1 MSFHYRRSFVAPP
14 DLDQSSS
21 SSSRSSR
28 SRSRDRDVVGG
39 VGAFTTVGGVVTT
52 APGVD
57 GACGRAAEVADGVPD
72 EPETAPLEPF

>member
-1 MSFHYRRSFVAPP
+1 MSFHYRRSFVVPK

-21 SSSRSSR
+21 SSSR

-52 APGVD
+52 TPGVD
-57 GACGRAAEVADGVPD
+57 GACGRAADVVDGVDGVPD